1 MAKAIIILED
11 AEDGISVDI
20 SFTFEPNGTDDKS
33 RAHIMASGAI
43 QLFHACHQ
51 PPDAEEGAK

>member
-1 MAKAIIILED
+1 MAKAIIVFED

-20 SFTFEPNGTDDKS
+20 SFKFEPNGTDEKS

-51 PPDAEEGAK
+51 PDAEEGAK